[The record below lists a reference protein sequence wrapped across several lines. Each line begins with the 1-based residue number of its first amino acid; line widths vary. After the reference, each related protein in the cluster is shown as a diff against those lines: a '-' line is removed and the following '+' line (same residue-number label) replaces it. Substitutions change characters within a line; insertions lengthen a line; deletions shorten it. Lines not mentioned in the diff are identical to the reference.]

1 MLLSLGYTFEKGAA
15 SSKDTYQRILLDGL
29 RYFDME
35 LRDIENM
42 TLSEYQLRIKA
53 YRLKDLDRMKDLHLA
68 AWLNHQAGATNK
80 KGKPFYKEFKDFFNF
95 EEEQRKILHP
105 EPQIKNK
112 KKLQKIAMNLKKYRE
127 EVKHV

>member
-1 MLLSLGYTFEKGAA
+1 
-15 SSKDTYQRILLDGL
+15 
-29 RYFDME
+29 
-35 LRDIENM
+35 M

-53 YRLKDLDRMKDLHLA
+53 YRLKDLDRMKDLHFA
-68 AWLNHQAGATNK
+68 AWLNHQAGSTNK

-95 EEEQRKILHP
+95 EEEQRKVLNP